1 MPLWVSTTD
10 QRYRQGVAQ
19 REEFETRK
27 AAMKYCKDNDVSAKA
42 AVKTGKFPG
51 LNWRAL
57 HQRLKGYV
65 INGTEHEARSLL
77 LFEEEIGLCQ
87 WILECGNNM
96 MGRDR
101 EMVGEG

>member
-51 LNWRAL
+51 VNWRAL
-57 HQRLKGYV
+57 HQRL
-65 INGTEHEARSLL
+65 TEGLCHQRYRARSPLP
-77 LFEEEIGLCQ
+77 FTI
-87 WILECGNNM
+87 
-96 MGRDR
+96 
-101 EMVGEG
+101 